1 MNCIRMRVL
10 ALQFRHGNNDREA
23 SKPADQVPAREVNEL
38 IIPEL
43 KRATQS
49 EEKLRV
55 PSLDKMLMRVR

>member
-1 MNCIRMRVL
+1 MNSIRIRVL
-10 ALQFRHGNNDREA
+10 AEQFSHGDGDKKA

-49 EEKLRV
+49 EKKLRV